1 MGVTVEN
8 QVNVFLDMLILIVN
22 TITYKQNN
30 EQQVIAEF

>member
-8 QVNVFLDMLILIVN
+8 QVNVSLDMLILIVN